1 MPESQTYRICNAQV
15 IANDSVAVV
24 FPITDSEK
32 LYRLDGWSQITFLVK
47 ADVGVGVES
56 VQFDAEVAI
65 DRDGDWYASYVH
77 NLTAAAASK
86 QIQAANV
93 TIVADTQAA
102 LFALLDSV
110 PFVRVNV
117 TNNGATAATVTIW
130 AVVV

>member
-1 MPESQTYRICNAQV
+1 MPQSQTECICDAQV
-15 IANDSVAVV
+15 IAADGVTVV

-32 LYRLDGWSQITFLVK
+32 LFRFDGWSQITFLVT
-47 ADVGVGVES
+47 ADVGAGVES

-65 DRDGDWYASYVH
+65 EEDGDWYVSYVH
-77 NLTAAAASK
+77 DLTAAAASK

-117 TNNGATAATVTIW
+117 TNNGASAATVTIW
-130 AVVV
+130 AIVV

>member
-1 MPESQTYRICNAQV
+1 MPESQTYCICNAQV
-15 IANDSVAVV
+15 IAADKVAVV